1 MVSKERCFKITG
13 KMAQTTK
20 QERGRTVGLIEA
32 GTSMRAAAHQV
43 KTSPATVSKWWNRY
57 QAQGNV
63 DDLPRSGRPRV
74 TSAAEEESEQVHK
87 A

>member
-1 MVSKERCFKITG
+1 MVRQGKVFQDNRKDGSNDQTG
-13 KMAQTTK
+13 K
-20 QERGRTVGLIEA
+20 RTDRWFDRSQYVD
-32 GTSMRAAAHQV
+32 
-43 KTSPATVSKWWNRY
+43 ATASKWWNRY

-74 TSAAEEESEQVHK
+74 TSAAEESEQVHK

>member
-20 QERGRTVGLIEA
+20 QERGRTVGLIETS
-32 GTSMRAAAHQV
+32 TSMRAAAHQV

-74 TSAAEEESEQVHK
+74 TSAAEESEQVHK